1 MKVALNSVQLI
12 EHLLGAKHWEG
23 PVWFFSEDYEEH
35 TVLEQE
41 EILATVQL
49 SHAT

>member
-23 PVWFFSEDYEEH
+23 PVWFLSEEYEEH
-35 TVLEQE
+35 TVLEQ